1 MLKQCFIVNRAQV
14 SICTV
19 LSIEKC
25 SYTSRPR
32 AVLVLI
38 KAPNRPHT
46 HIWHIIAIIAII
58 AMIANRQHFCRSLAL
73 AGRPRHS
80 AIASSVCWR
89 RVHGCCPCLFLC
101 VQIGAFAKKKIHLQ
115 NLIFF
120 AKRVHAA
127 ALALADSIHTGKAAG
142 CRLRRC

>member
-58 AMIANRQHFCRSLAL
+58 AMIAI
-73 AGRPRHS
+73 P
-80 AIASSVCWR
+80 
-89 RVHGCCPCLFLC
+89 
-101 VQIGAFAKKKIHLQ
+101 
-115 NLIFF
+115 
-120 AKRVHAA
+120 AA
-127 ALALADSIHTGKAAG
+127 AAVPIQHGRTKRGESRRRHGMGLCEVCQWCWGVVWGLLFRTRGAGAAEEVLKAGAAVW
-142 CRLRRC
+142 CM